1 MTEIHPMDQMIQED
15 ALRSEPKGKTV
26 VYGMESEA
34 AVKERPARK
43 KSEAETIDEVKLS
56 FRSRSQNER
65 FSRTVVAAFVAR
77 LDPTLEEISDLKT
90 AVSEAVTNAIIHA
103 YSDENGM
110 IDLTAEIKGNDVVIE
125 IRDYGV
131 GIPDIKQAMEPT
143 YTTRPEWE
151 RSGMGFAFMEAFTDE
166 LRVDSA
172 TGEGTRI
179 RMRKRI
185 GGT

>member
-1 MTEIHPMDQMIQED
+1 MIEIRPMELNVQEETVWLGTDTRPVQQKKTEN
-15 ALRSEPKGKTV
+15 
-26 VYGMESEA
+26 
-34 AVKERPARK
+34 AV
-43 KSEAETIDEVKLS
+43 DEMQLS
-56 FRSRSQNER
+56 FQSKSQNER

-103 YSDENGM
+103 YSDEGGTV
-110 IDLTAEIKGNDVVIE
+110 DLKVEIRGNEVVIE

-172 TGEGTRI
+172 PGEGTRI
-179 RMRKRI
+179 RMKKRI

>member
-1 MTEIHPMDQMIQED
+1 MTEIHPMELMLPEETVMQEAD
-15 ALRSEPKGKTV
+15 RMLVQQKKAETV
-26 VYGMESEA
+26 VDVMQ
-34 AVKERPARK
+34 
-43 KSEAETIDEVKLS
+43 LS
-56 FRSRSQNER
+56 FQSKSQNER

-103 YSDENGM
+103 YSDENGK
-110 IDLTAEIKGNDVVIE
+110 IELKAEIRGNEVIVE

-172 TGEGTRI
+172 PGTGTRI
-179 RMRKRI
+179 RMKKRI